1 MAYTSKRFQRV
12 VRIKFFSSWLRET
25 TSFRGGSWARRGWE
39 IHMWLWYFTE
49 NDTCTKCS
57 GSPEVSWYE
66 IMHAWTYCSSVQYI
80 NFINIFIN
88 SDLSSSLKRVFFF
101 FLLSISIHC
110 IVMLLISGVLK
121 RSRANQHISK
131 PCSDKEKKSTLSIQK
146 RNNF

>member
-88 SDLSSSLKRVFFF
+88 SDLSSSLKRFFF
-101 FLLSISIHC
+101 SPLHFNSLHC
-110 IVMLLISGVLK
+110 YVVNIG
-121 RSRANQHISK
+121 RAKAIK
-131 PCSDKEKKSTLSIQK
+131 GKSTYFKALQWQRKKINTIYSKTQ
-146 RNNF
+146 